1 MSVTNETDAS
11 TSSTTSVE
19 LSHRAMAMLRAVD
32 AQRAQM
38 SCSCEPDLFI
48 DGFACCDQMTAH
60 ALAHSGYIKPADVTA
75 ATGRVPAE
83 LTEAGRAAIAVVVS
97 TISAA

>member
-1 MSVTNETDAS
+1 MSGS
-11 TSSTTSVE
+11 GVE
-19 LSHRAMAMLRAVD
+19 LTHRAMAMLKAVAD
-32 AQRAQM
+32 GRAQM

-60 ALAHSGYIKPADVTA
+60 ALARGGYLRPAVEN

-83 LTEAGRAAIAVVVS
+83 LTEAGRAALAV
-97 TISAA
+97 SAAA

>member
-1 MSVTNETDAS
+1 VSGS
-11 TSSTTSVE
+11 GVE
-19 LSHRAMAMLRAVD
+19 LTHRAMAMLKAV
-32 AQRAQM
+32 AAGRAQM

-60 ALAHSGYIKPADVTA
+60 ALAHGGYLQPAADA

-83 LTEAGRAAIAVVVS
+83 LTDAGRAALEI
-97 TISAA
+97 TLAA

>member
-1 MSVTNETDAS
+1 VSD
-11 TSSTTSVE
+11 TSFE

-32 AQRAQM
+32 AHRAQM

-60 ALAHSGYIKPADVTA
+60 ALAHSGYIRPADVSVV
-75 ATGRVPAE
+75 TGRVPAE
-83 LTEAGRAAIAVVVS
+83 LTEAGRAAIAV
-97 TISAA
+97 TAAA